1 MNYFANMMK
10 KTIVLNVLIFL
21 FSLGM
26 QAQHTLIFTN
36 QDVLFNQGKE
46 LFSEHKYA
54 ASARSF
60 EEYLKKTEP
69 TQAGQIVEAK
79 YYLAANAFELRQ
91 DDGLAQLKSYL
102 EQYPATPFWDETNA
116 MIGTLVFEQKDYVQ
130 ALTWFNAVDEKHLG
144 TDERVDFMFC
154 KGYACV
160 ETKNFTMALDLFKEL
175 KEMNTRYK
183 VSATYYYAY
192 AQYSLGNYAEALPE
206 FLKLE
211 TNPAYKNIVPYYI
224 VQIYYAQKEYDKLNE
239 RIESL
244 LKNNPDNKNNAE
256 VYRIAGEIA
265 YRKGDYAKAITYL
278 RNYERLFP
286 QVLRNDMYLLGM
298 SYFETKDYIN
308 AAQYLS
314 KTTTEKDEM
323 TENAYLHL
331 GNSYVKL
338 NDMTNARLAYEA
350 SLRTNFNKTV
360 REEALFNYALSS
372 YETTSAFGESVSAF
386 EQYLTEFPDSKYT
399 DKAYDYLVSVY
410 MNSKNYDAAYQSL
423 LKIKSPNAK
432 LIETKQYLIYQIGTE
447 AFAQNNLEKAIEY
460 FTLSLKSSST
470 GKYSAECMYW
480 RAECYYRTNRS
491 ELAIRDLKAY
501 FNNPYSRSSINRTIA
516 NYALAYAYFSRKSY
530 SESLTWFL
538 KYVDTESNENA
549 TTYSDALNRIGDCYF
564 NARSFAK
571 AQAYYAKAASVSP
584 NTADYALF
592 QSAYVSGLQKNYTG
606 KIAKLEDLITRYPKS
621 EYTDDALY
629 EMGRA
634 YLMMENN
641 TKAIDTY
648 QRLLDSQPTSEL
660 ARKAAL
666 EIGMIYFNVKDYDKA
681 ITAYKNVISKY
692 PGTEESFTALE
703 SLETVYIDTNNVST
717 YLAYSKTLGLKISN
731 STASR
736 EDSISYLASEK
747 QYMNGSYP
755 QAISGMQNYLSK
767 FCPGGRYCTT
777 AQYYLADS
785 YYRSDDKVNALKSY
799 QELLKITGNQYTEE
813 ATIRCAGIAYDQKDY
828 ATALN
833 YFKELQTVGQTTEN
847 KNIGRL
853 GVLRCSNFLNDYQT
867 TISIVTDIMA
877 DPHSN
882 AELKQEALY
891 NRAKAYLALKKLDE
905 AAADLKVLAV
915 ETRTAN
921 GAESK
926 YLLANL
932 YFEQD
937 KMKEA
942 ETEVMDFAKKNTPH
956 QFWLA
961 RSFVLLADVYI
972 KQNNDF
978 QAKQYLISLQ
988 KNYKVADEIQPMITD
1003 RLTAISLREKQTII
1017 N

>member
-1 MNYFANMMK
+1 MK
-10 KTIVLNVLIFL
+10 KKIIVLNVLIVL
-21 FSLGM
+21 FSVGAM
-26 QAQHTLIFTN
+26 AQHTLIFTN
-36 QDVLFNQGKE
+36 GDVLFNQGKE
-46 LFSEHKYA
+46 LFSERKYA
-54 ASARSF
+54 ASYRNF
-60 EEYLKKTEP
+60 DEYLKKSEP
-69 TQAGQIVEAK
+69 TRAGQNQEAR
-79 YYLAANAFELRQ
+79 YYMAANAFEMRQ
-91 DDGLAQLKSYL
+91 QDAQAQLRTYL
-102 EQYPATPFWDETNA
+102 EQNPSTPFRDEVNA
-116 MIGTLVFEQKDYVQ
+116 MIGTLVFEKKDYVQ
-130 ALTWFNAVDEKHLG
+130 AMTWFNQVKDKRLG
-144 TDERVDFMFC
+144 KEERINFMYC

-160 ETKNFTMALDLFKEL
+160 ETKDYTQSLALFKEL
-175 KEMNTRYK
+175 KGMNTRYSL
-183 VSATYYYAY
+183 SATYYYAY
-192 AQYSLGNYAEALPE
+192 SQYCLGNYTEALPE

-211 TNPAYKNIVPYYI
+211 DNPAYKSILPYYI
-224 VQIYYAQKEYDKLNE
+224 VQIYYAQKDYDKLSE
-239 RIESL
+239 RTESL

-256 VYRIAGEIA
+256 VYRIAGEMA
-265 YRKGDYAKAITYL
+265 YRKGDYNKAITYL
-278 RNYERLFP
+278 RSYEKLFP

-298 SYFETKDYIN
+298 SYFEIKDYIN
-308 AAQYLS
+308 AVQYLS

-331 GNSYVKL
+331 GNSYVRL
-338 NDMTNARLAYEA
+338 HDLTNARLAYEA

-386 EQYLTEFPDSKYT
+386 EQYLTEFPNSKYT
-399 DKAYDYLVSVY
+399 DKAYDYLASVY
-410 MNSKNYDAAYQSL
+410 MTSKNYDAAYQSI
-423 LKIKSPNAK
+423 LKIKSPNSK
-432 LIETKQYLIYQIGTE
+432 LVETKQYLIYQIGTE
-447 AFAQNNLEKAIEY
+447 AFAQNNMEKAIEY
-460 FTLSLKSSST
+460 FTLSLRSSST
-470 GKYSAECMYW
+470 GKYSAECQYW
-480 RAECYYRTNRS
+480 RAESYYRTDRS
-491 ELAIRDLKAY
+491 DKAITDLKAY
-501 FNNPYSRSSINRTIA
+501 FNNPYSRSSANRYIA
-516 NYALAYAYFSRKSY
+516 NYALAYAYFSKKSY
-530 SESLTWFL
+530 AESLTWFL
-538 KYVDTESNENA
+538 KYVDVEMNDGA

-571 AQAYYAKAASVSP
+571 AQAYYSKAASVSP
-584 NTADYALF
+584 NTADYAMF
-592 QSAYVSGLQKNYTG
+592 QAAYVSGLQKNYTA
-606 KIAKLEDLITRYPKS
+606 KVTKLENLITQYPKS

-660 ARKAAL
+660 ARKGAL

-681 ITAYKNVISKY
+681 IEAYKNVISKY

-703 SLETVYIDTNNVST
+703 SLETAYVESNNVSS
-717 YLAYSKTLGLKISN
+717 YFAYTKTLGLKISN
-731 STASR
+731 STANR
-736 EDSISYLASEK
+736 EDSISYIASER
-747 QYMNGSYP
+747 QYMNANYP
-755 QAISGMQNYLSK
+755 QAITGMQSYLDK

-777 AQYYLADS
+777 ARNYLADS
-785 YYRSDDKVNALKSY
+785 YYRTNDKANALKNY
-799 QELLKITGNQYTEE
+799 QELLKISGNQYTEE
-813 ATIRCAGIAYDQKDY
+813 ATIRCAEIAYDQKDY
-828 ATALN
+828 ATALT
-833 YFKELQTVGQTTEN
+833 YFKELQTVGQNTEN

-867 TISIVTDIMA
+867 TINIVGEIMA
-877 DPHSN
+877 EPHSN
-882 AELKQEALY
+882 AELKSEALY

-905 AAADLKVLAV
+905 AAADLKVLAA
-915 ETRTAN
+915 ETRTGN

-961 RSFVLLADVYI
+961 RSFVLLSDVYI

-988 KNYKVADEIQPMITD
+988 KNYTVADEIQVMITD
-1003 RLTAISLREKQTII
+1003 RLSAISLREKQTII